1 MHVYT
6 DNIEFAEKNLVEKPS
21 WKDTAL
27 STLDEKIRILAG
39 RLFPDTISLKSA
51 SVENDAWNYLF
62 IIKHAAQSQF
72 DILIELGREQQ
83 DLPGGILCLA
93 ESGKKF
99 HGFRNRPWVSLKGN
113 IHLAAFLSPGQR
125 VPFFHVGFT
134 ILSAVS
140 VVQTMDNLKGLQG
153 RASIKWV
160 NDILIGNSKVSGVIA
175 HTLTQGE
182 AVTGAVLG
190 IGVNVETTPT
200 VKRDSFV
207 PEVISLREVL
217 PNPALCN
224 QQILFNRL
232 IDIIEQNYRKLLNG
246 RYHSLLD
253 FYRKRSLIIGKNVV
267 IFADPVKGEANEEI
281 IRGEV
286 EAIGENLE
294 LYLKGIPAPVTQGR
308 LVFELPA

>member
-1 MHVYT
+1 MYVYT
-6 DNIEFAEKNLVEKPS
+6 DNIEFAEKNFAEKPA

-27 STLDEKIRILAG
+27 SDLDEKTRSLAG
-39 RLFPDTISLKSA
+39 RLFPDPGLLKSA
-51 SVENDAWNYLF
+51 FVKSNAWNYLF
-62 IIKHAAQSQF
+62 IVKHTTQSQF
-72 DILIELGREQQ
+72 DILIELGREQH

-99 HGFRNRPWVSLKGN
+99 HGFRNRPWASLKGN
-113 IHLAAFLSPGQR
+113 IHLATFLAPGQK

-140 VVQTMDNLKGLQG
+140 VVQTIDTLHGLQG

-160 NDILIGNSKVSGVIA
+160 NDILLENAKVSGVIA

-190 IGVNVETTPT
+190 IGMNVETTPT
-200 VKRDSFV
+200 VKRDPFV
-207 PEVISLREVL
+207 PGVISLRDIL
-217 PNPALCN
+217 PDATLCN
-224 QQILFNRL
+224 QQIVFNRL
-232 IDIIEQNYRKLLNG
+232 IEMIEQNYRKLLDG
-246 RYHSLLD
+246 RYHDLLD

-267 IFADPVKGEANEEI
+267 IHADPAEGEAGEEI

-286 EAIGENLE
+286 EAIGDNLE
-294 LYLKGIPAPVTQGR
+294 LYLKGIPTPVTRGR
-308 LVFELPA
+308 LVF